1 MIILGIDPGYA
12 ILGYGAVE
20 AERGKIRVID
30 YGVVET
36 TPKMTF
42 PERLERLYAG
52 TKLLLERYRPDH
64 VAFEELFF
72 YRNTTTA
79 LQVAAARGVAI
90 TAAQQAG
97 LPLYE
102 YTPMQI
108 KQSVTGDGHADKL
121 QMQTMVKLLLK
132 LQKIPKPD
140 DAADA
145 LGGGAVLVAEHGT
158 DLDADGGQQAGDNA
172 DQPGSGQNVHLH
184 GCKAD
189 TDGERINAGGDGQR
203 QHGFGG
209 VVVVQLLV
217 ATKTLLDHV
226 RTDERQQHK
235 RDPRA
240 ELRQQRGKPV
250 TEKIAQ
256 CRHQKLEPAEPDA
269 ADHSVLQT
277 YLADGQPLADRDGEC
292 VHREADGNQDQVE

>member
-108 KQSVTGDGHADKL
+108 KQSAHRGRSCG
-121 QMQTMVKLLLK
+121 Q
-132 LQKIPKPD
+132 
-140 DAADA
+140 AA
-145 LGGGAVLVAEHGT
+145 
-158 DLDADGGQQAGDNA
+158 NA
-172 DQPGSGQNVHLH
+172 DNGQASF
-184 GCKAD
+184 KTAKD
-189 TDGERINAGGDGQR
+189 T
-203 QHGFGG
+203 
-209 VVVVQLLV
+209 
-217 ATKTLLDHV
+217 
-226 RTDERQQHK
+226 
-235 RDPRA
+235 
-240 ELRQQRGKPV
+240 
-250 TEKIAQ
+250 
-256 CRHQKLEPAEPDA
+256 
-269 ADHSVLQT
+269 
-277 YLADGQPLADRDGEC
+277 
-292 VHREADGNQDQVE
+292 EA

>member
-1 MIILGIDPGYA
+1 MGIDPGYA

-79 LQVAAARGVAI
+79 VQVAAARGVAI

-102 YTPMQI
+102 
-108 KQSVTGDGHADKL
+108 
-121 QMQTMVKLLLK
+121 
-132 LQKIPKPD
+132 
-140 DAADA
+140 
-145 LGGGAVLVAEHGT
+145 
-158 DLDADGGQQAGDNA
+158 
-172 DQPGSGQNVHLH
+172 
-184 GCKAD
+184 
-189 TDGERINAGGDGQR
+189 
-203 QHGFGG
+203 
-209 VVVVQLLV
+209 
-217 ATKTLLDHV
+217 
-226 RTDERQQHK
+226 
-235 RDPRA
+235 
-240 ELRQQRGKPV
+240 
-250 TEKIAQ
+250 
-256 CRHQKLEPAEPDA
+256 
-269 ADHSVLQT
+269 
-277 YLADGQPLADRDGEC
+277 
-292 VHREADGNQDQVE
+292 

>member
-108 KQSVTGDGHADKL
+108 KQSVTGDGHAYKL

-145 LGGGAVLVAEHGT
+145 LGAALCHA
-158 DLDADGGQQAGDNA
+158 NA
-172 DQPGSGQNVHLH
+172 LGPMVEQF
-184 GCKAD
+184 
-189 TDGERINAGGDGQR
+189 RI
-203 QHGFGG
+203 
-209 VVVVQLLV
+209 
-217 ATKTLLDHV
+217 K
-226 RTDERQQHK
+226 
-235 RDPRA
+235 
-240 ELRQQRGKPV
+240 
-250 TEKIAQ
+250 
-256 CRHQKLEPAEPDA
+256 
-269 ADHSVLQT
+269 
-277 YLADGQPLADRDGEC
+277 
-292 VHREADGNQDQVE
+292 